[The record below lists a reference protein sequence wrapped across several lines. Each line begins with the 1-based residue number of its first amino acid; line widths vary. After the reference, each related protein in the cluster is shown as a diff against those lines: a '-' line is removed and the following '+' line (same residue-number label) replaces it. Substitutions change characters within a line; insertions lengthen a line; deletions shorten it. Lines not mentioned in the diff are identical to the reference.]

1 MKWNRARWHCAL
13 ERLCRILKWT
23 KSLYKCIIFHSFA
36 SFRLMSCR
44 IIFTFSGTKRDLV
57 WYFNVC
63 VFYLW
68 SLFHFF
74 TVLKV
79 KILLLYN
86 LCHIWCGFFTRK
98 LFFNIFQ
105 YRYNKLFIWYS
116 SNKCSD
122 ERYSWIWNMHS
133 LHTTDAC
140 FWPYSSEDSNVS
152 AT

>member
-1 MKWNRARWHCAL
+1 MHWKDYVEYWSGPRVYIN
-13 ERLCRILKWT
+13 
-23 KSLYKCIIFHSFA
+23 A
-36 SFRLMSCR
+36 SFSTHLLHSVWCLVESFSHSVEQRETWYDILMCVCFICDHCS
-44 IIFTFSGTKRDLV
+44 TFYSFKGKNTV
-57 WYFNVC
+57 AIQFMP
-63 VFYLW
+63 YLMW
-68 SLFHFF
+68 L
-74 TVLKV
+74 
-79 KILLLYN
+79 
-86 LCHIWCGFFTRK
+86 FTRK